1 MTSIAQEAPAVVS
14 DRSTRYYLEALH
26 HHGFTVTIQSPKT
39 SPSGRYMVSA
49 YGFDGEEPEAFR
61 ETDLHLHD
69 VIKAVA
75 DRLGVERLA
84 AYGATVA
91 GAL

>member
-1 MTSIAQEAPAVVS
+1 MSIITQEAPAVVS

-26 HHGFTVTIQSPKT
+26 FHGFTVTIQSPRT

-61 ETDLHLHD
+61 ETHLHLHD
-69 VIKAVA
+69 TIKTVA
-75 DRLGVERLA
+75 AKLGVDRLSV
-84 AYGATVA
+84 YGATVA
-91 GAL
+91 GAR

>member
-1 MTSIAQEAPAVVS
+1 MTTVSEVPAVVS

-26 HHGFTVTIQSPKT
+26 FHGFTVTIQSPKT

-61 ETDLHLHD
+61 ETHLHLHD
-69 VIKAVA
+69 VIKKVA
-75 DRLGVERLA
+75 SRLGVDRLS
-84 AYGATVA
+84 AYSVTVA